1 MGNFLFKS
9 IFDHLVEKNLG
20 DSSLVDCGFL
30 HSSDGLV
37 DVVKKVDVIG

>member
-9 IFDHLVEKNLG
+9 IFNHLVKKDLG
-20 DSSLVDCGFL
+20 DSSLVGCSFL